1 MYTTG
6 KIIKILN
13 ISRPTL
19 YKLCK
24 SKGISPVK
32 TPGGNYRYSES
43 DLKRLLNSKS
53 NSFFFITTMVVSVD
67 NGIATP
73 FLEYVRNKIIAIND
87 YMNKQ
92 LLPDFSDP
100 YVDKKACFFC
110 TYSRICGK

>member
-1 MYTTG
+1 
-6 KIIKILN
+6 
-13 ISRPTL
+13 
-19 YKLCK
+19 
-24 SKGISPVK
+24 
-32 TPGGNYRYSES
+32 
-43 DLKRLLNSKS
+43 
-53 NSFFFITTMVVSVD
+53 MVVSVD

-110 TYSRICGK
+110 TYFRICGK